1 MATGIS
7 GVSKENSIEIV
18 QFVCFK
24 LANEEYG
31 IDINCVQEVL
41 RPQQITPMPQMP
53 DFVLG
58 VMNIRG
64 IVVPVFDL
72 RRKLHLAMKELD
84 DYSRI
89 ILIQLNGVMGSYL
102 VDEVLDNIKLD
113 GSKIDPTP
121 DVKMSIARDCVR
133 GLGMVDKRI
142 IVIIDHQTVDAS
154 ILKDIQEKLVS
165 KRG

>member
-1 MATGIS
+1 MTTDQQATLD
-7 GVSKENSIEIV
+7 VV

-31 IDINCVQEVL
+31 IDINCVQEVI
-41 RPQQITPMPQMP
+41 RPRQITPLPQLP

-64 IVVPVFDL
+64 SVVPVFDL
-72 RRKLHLAMKELD
+72 RRKLHLATKQMD
-84 DYSRI
+84 DHSRI
-89 ILIQLNGVMGSYL
+89 VLVQIDGALGSYL

-113 GSKIDPTP
+113 SSKLDPTP
-121 DVKMSIARDCVR
+121 DVRMSVPKECVR
-133 GLGMVDKRI
+133 GLGVVDGRM
-142 IVIIDHQTVDAS
+142 IVIIDHVVINAAVRE
-154 ILKDIQEKLVS
+154 DIRRQLAS